1 MASDVPLLGR
11 VRRAVSAF
19 FAALSGRATRQAL
32 AAAEEEAAVAEQRL
46 REALDVLPEGI
57 VFLDNEGRYVLWNKR
72 YAEIYERSA
81 DLFRE
86 GVKLADTLRVGVGR
100 GDYPQAVGREEAW
113 LAERLALL
121 DNPGQRHEQRLANGR
136 WIMIEER
143 KTADGGNIGLRVDIT
158 EMKRQSEALEEALA
172 RAESANKAKSEFLA
186 NVSHELRTPLNG
198 IIGMA
203 HVLSRTSLDDKQ
215 QQALDAIS
223 TSAANLAHLISD
235 LLDFNAL
242 DAGQVNV
249 NPAPVNLGRMLR
261 DALAPF
267 EDQAADK
274 RLRLTLSASQGAEA
288 EVMADAWKLSQIVSN
303 LTSNAIKFTE
313 RGEVTVSLNVDH
325 TETGAIYRIAVADTG
340 PGFDPA
346 DAGRLFGRFEKTDG
360 SITRAKGGIG
370 LGLAISRQLA
380 ELMGG
385 TLRAESEPGKGA
397 VFTLTLPLAPA
408 PVTADV
414 AGTEGDGGLKV
425 LLADDN
431 PTNRKVIELLLSA
444 MEIAVRSVENG
455 LEAVEAVTEERFDV
469 VLMDLQMPVMDG
481 LTAIREIRKAEAEGQ
496 RARVP
501 VVVLSANVS
510 AEDRAASMAAGA
522 DDHIGKPIQTDTLVA
537 AMMGALG
544 DGGAVKVG

>member
-242 DAGQVNV
+242 DAGQVSV

-455 LEAVEAVTEERFDV
+455 LEAVQAVAEERFDV

-496 RARVP
+496 RTRTP